1 MNTNKTVLV
10 SAAVIIALA
19 LVISPLVM
27 GDDALAKKHK
37 HKHKSN
43 HASQSISQSQ
53 RSSQNSQVVSG
64 GNTIGSGNNVNV
76 QVQSNSG
83 NNALGQQ

>member
-27 GDDALAKKHK
+27 GEDALAKKHK
-37 HKHKSN
+37 KHKSN

-64 GNTIGSGNNVNV
+64 GNTIGSGNNVNF

-83 NNALGQQ
+83 NNALAQQ